1 MKPYVCQQRLP
12 RAPSI
17 LALEGVGM
25 TVASLLLLASFMSC
39 RGGSVA
45 APETN
50 SSKTLRSVAEPR
62 GVVIGAAA
70 SAGYLEDAK
79 YAQILGSEFGQLQP
93 ENDMKFVFIHPRTD
107 SDPNPYDFTATDKVV
122 AFAHAH
128 KMLVRGHTLV
138 WHNQLPDWVKSD
150 RLTPAQLSAIL
161 QGHISTLVRRY
172 GASVYAW
179 DVVNEAFNDDG
190 SLGDTIWYNNPGI
203 GFAEQGSQYI
213 AQALVWAH
221 EANPK
226 AELFYNDMGAEIV
239 NKKSDAIFAMAR
251 DLKQHGAPLDGIGLE
266 MHVDLSFDEANTL
279 ASLTR
284 NLKRFADLGLI
295 IHITELDVRLA
306 DASTGALAAQADLYR
321 KITGICLD
329 NLSCRVIQLW
339 GVTDRYS
346 WIPWFFPGYDS
357 ALLWDANYQKKPAYR
372 SVQQALLARP

>member
-1 MKPYVCQQRLP
+1 
-12 RAPSI
+12 
-17 LALEGVGM
+17 M
-25 TVASLLLLASFMSC
+25 TVASLLLLASFISC
-39 RGGSVA
+39 RGGSVD

-50 SSKTLRSVAEPR
+50 SSKTLRLIAESR

-70 SAGYLEDAK
+70 SAGYLEDAE

-93 ENDMKFVFIHPRTD
+93 ENDMKFVFIHPRID

-122 AFAHAH
+122 AFAQAH

-150 RLTPAQLSAIL
+150 RLTPAHLSGIL

-190 SLGDTIWYNNPGI
+190 RLRDTIWYNKPGI
-203 GFAEQGSQYI
+203 GFAERGTQYI

-226 AELFYNDMGAEIV
+226 AQLFYNDMGAEIV
-239 NKKSDAIFAMAR
+239 NEKSDAIFAMAR
-251 DLKQHGAPLDGIGLE
+251 DFKQHGAPLDGIGFE

-306 DASTGALAAQADLYR
+306 DASTGALAAQADLYW

-329 NLSCRVIQLW
+329 ILSCRVVQLW

-372 SVQQALLARP
+372 SVQQALLTRP